1 MRNKIMNL
9 KTWFKGLGVFV
20 LSSFVTALATMTLD
34 PAGFNFSKAGLIKVA
49 AAALVIGV
57 KAVLLYLK
65 QSPLPGS
72 QSGFTNWTKLSS
84 VLIFCLL
91 LPVTVLSTGCV
102 NLWERTTYS
111 SLAASK

>member
-1 MRNKIMNL
+1 MNL

-57 KAVLLYLK
+57 KTVLLYLK

-72 QSGFTNWTKLSS
+72 HFAGLQQVSR
-84 VLIFCLL
+84 VLLHQGYCCI
-91 LPVTVLSTGCV
+91 
-102 NLWERTTYS
+102 
-111 SLAASK
+111 

>member
-20 LSSFVTALATMTLD
+20 VSSFVTALATMTLD
-34 PAGFNFSKAGLIKVA
+34 PAGFNFSKAGLMKVSA
-49 AAALVIGV
+49 AELVIGV

-72 QSGFTNWTKLSS
+72 QSGFTNWTKLSG

-91 LPVTVLSTGCV
+91 LPLTMLSTGCV
-102 NLWERTTYS
+102 SSWERT
-111 SLAASK
+111 